1 MSLHL
6 FTRRYDK
13 LETRHPLG
21 RHVNHDPRS
30 LAFPV
35 GVLPKS
41 AIQSVEWTRRA
52 PIFDQGQLGSCTGNA
67 ATGLLGTDCVSNPGT
82 TNVEIS
88 DAGAAA
94 SHGHFTA
101 GVHAVDEA
109 FAVALYSL
117 ATDIDPYAGQYP
129 PTDTGSD
136 GLSVTKALKLLGLV
150 TSYKHAFTQQA
161 LDSALQS
168 GPVIIGI
175 EWLNSMFSPDGN
187 GLIPVDENSGVAGGH
202 ELEVVGLDVANG
214 LYRLAN
220 SWGTGWG
227 ADGYGYL
234 TRADM
239 AYLLSQQGDVT
250 VPVIGAPVP
259 PAPPGPPQP
268 APGVTAAQL
277 WTDLKAAA
285 AKDGLS

>member
-1 MSLHL
+1 MDFHL

-13 LETRHPLG
+13 LETARPLG
-21 RHVNHDPRS
+21 RHVHHDPRS

-67 ATGLLGTDCVSNPGT
+67 ATGLLGTDNVSGQGWEV
-82 TNVEIS
+82 VEVS
-88 DAGAAA
+88 AAGAAA
-94 SHGHFTA
+94 SRGHFTA
-101 GVHAVDEA
+101 GAHPVDEA

-150 TSYKHAFTQQA
+150 TSYKHAFSQQA

-175 EWLNSMFSPDGN
+175 EWLNSMFTPDGN
-187 GLIPVDENSGVAGGH
+187 GRILVDTNSGVAGGH

-234 TRADM
+234 ARADM

-250 VPVIGAPVP
+250 VPVIGAPTPV
-259 PAPPGPPQP
+259 PPGPP

-277 WTDLKAAA
+277 WADLKAAA
-285 AKDGLS
+285 AKDGLT